1 MAARTLRHS
10 TRSTGH
16 RAPTNWARSVAATYV
31 TVAPATKVLLA
42 TVVLSNP
49 GINETVR
56 RTRGRFSVHS
66 DQAVGGEPQLG
77 ALGWIVVNDLAVAA
91 GAASI
96 PGPVTDASDDGW
108 FVWEPFA
115 SFGFNGTVGD
125 LFDRSY
131 AVDSKAMRRVQE
143 GFTIALMVEN
153 ANVATGLNI
162 SCGFSVLTS
171 FT

>member
-1 MAARTLRHS
+1 MAVRRIRSS

-16 RAPTNWARSVAATYV
+16 RAPTNWARSVATGYV
-31 TVAPATKVLLA
+31 TIAAGTKVLLA
-42 TVVLSNP
+42 TVILSNP
-49 GINETVR
+49 GINETIR

-77 ALGWIVVNDLAVAA
+77 ALGWIVVNDLAIAA

-108 FVWEPFA
+108 FVWEAFA
-115 SFGFNGTVGD
+115 SFGFNGTGGQ

-131 AVDSKAMRRVQE
+131 QYDSKAMRRVQE

-153 ANVATGLNI
+153 ANATTGFNI
-162 SCGFSVLTS
+162 SCGTSILTS
-171 FT
+171 LS

>member
-1 MAARTLRHS
+1 MADRARRS

-16 RAPTNWARSVAATYV
+16 RAPTNWARSVSSIYVNVPAAS
-31 TVAPATKVLLA
+31 KVLLA
-42 TVVLSNP
+42 TVILSNP
-49 GINETVR
+49 GINETIR

-96 PGPVTDASDDGW
+96 PGPATDASDDGW
-108 FVWEPFA
+108 FVWEAFQ
-115 SFGFNGTVGD
+115 SFGFNGTSGQ

-131 AVDSKAMRRVQE
+131 QVDSKAMRRVQE
-143 GFTIALMVEN
+143 GFTLALMVEN
-153 ANVATGLNI
+153 ANATTAFNI
-162 SCGFSVLTS
+162 ACGFSVLTS
-171 FT
+171 LS

>member
-1 MAARTLRHS
+1 MPDRNRRS

-16 RAPTNWARSVAATYV
+16 RAPTNWARSEAAVYTVVAAG
-31 TVAPATKVLLA
+31 TKVLLA
-42 TVVLSNP
+42 TIVLSNP
-49 GINETVR
+49 GINETIR

-66 DQAVGGEPQLG
+66 DQASGGEPQLG
-77 ALGWIVVNDLAVAA
+77 ALGFIVVNDLAIAA

-108 FVWEPFA
+108 FVWEPFQ
-115 SFGFNGTVGD
+115 SFGFNGTVGT

-131 AVDSKAMRRVQE
+131 MFDSKAMRRVEE

-153 ANVATGLNI
+153 ANGTTGLNI
-162 SCGFSVLTS
+162 ACGTSLLTS
-171 FT
+171 LT